1 MTRLPLR
8 RNPLQEEQR
17 IRTRA
22 LVTQGALAVFAEHGF
37 LGSSIEQILVRAGVS
52 PGMPDDARSR
62 ETAASVREHLLTALE
77 HLDDVEPLDG
87 PPELVVWAWH
97 LHELIDVA
105 TRRTGRP

>member
-1 MTRLPLR
+1 MNAATLARLDAAAAHLDAAADLAQADPAPRGAVLAAM
-8 RNPLQEEQR
+8 
-17 IRTRA
+17 IR
-22 LVTQGALAVFAEHGF
+22 
-37 LGSSIEQILVRAGVS
+37 LVRAGVS
-52 PGMPDDARSR
+52 PGMPGDARSR

-105 TRRTGRP
+105 TRRTGRS